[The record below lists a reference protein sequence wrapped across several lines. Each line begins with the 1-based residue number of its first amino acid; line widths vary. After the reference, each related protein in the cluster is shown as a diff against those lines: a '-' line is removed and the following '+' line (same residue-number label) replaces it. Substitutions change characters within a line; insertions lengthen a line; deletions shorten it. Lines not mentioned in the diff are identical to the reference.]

1 MDGFRP
7 VCVGMITAA
16 HGVRGAV
23 KIRAFTADA
32 RSLPDYGPFYDEAA
46 ARRFDVTF
54 QSFAKDHWLA
64 KLKNVEDRNAAE
76 ALRGTRLYIDRAQ
89 LPATE
94 EDEFYHADL
103 IGLEAVFASG
113 ETFGTVKAVYDF
125 GGGDMLEIARTT
137 GGTVM
142 LPFTRAAVP
151 AIDLAARRLTIA
163 PPEEIEADDEDD
175 ADGVKE
181 GEGEAA

>member
-1 MDGFRP
+1 MNGFRP

-32 RSLPDYGPFYDEAA
+32 RALPGYTPLYDETA
-46 ARRFDVTF
+46 ARRFEVTF

-64 KLKNVEDRNAAE
+64 KLKGVEDRNGAE
-76 ALRGTRLYIDRAQ
+76 ALRGTRLYVDRAQ
-89 LPATE
+89 LPETA

-103 IGLEAVFASG
+103 IGMEALTESG
-113 ETFGTVKAVYDF
+113 EAFGSVKAVYDF
-125 GGGDMLEIARTT
+125 GGGDVLEIARIE
-137 GGTVM
+137 GGTVL

-151 AIDLAARRLTIA
+151 TIDLAARRLTVA
-163 PPEEIEADDEDD
+163 PPAEIEGEAPADDE
-175 ADGVKE
+175 G
-181 GEGEAA
+181 AAA

>member
-1 MDGFRP
+1 MNGFRP
-7 VCVGMITAA
+7 VCVGEITAA

-32 RSLPDYGPFYDEAA
+32 RSLPEYAPLFDETAK
-46 ARRFDVTF
+46 RRFDVIF

-64 KLKNVEDRNAAE
+64 KLKGVEDRNAAE

-89 LPATE
+89 LPATD

-103 IGLEAVFASG
+103 IGLEAAFASG

-125 GGGDMLEIARTT
+125 GGGDMLEIAKAE
-137 GGTVM
+137 GGTAL
-142 LPFTRAAVP
+142 LPFTRAVVP
-151 AIDLAARRLTIA
+151 TIDLAAQRLTIA
-163 PPEEIEADDEDD
+163 PPEEIESD
-175 ADGVKE
+175 

>member
-1 MDGFRP
+1 MNGFRP

-32 RSLPDYGPFYDEAA
+32 RSLPGYAPLFDETA

-64 KLKNVEDRNAAE
+64 KLKGIEDRNGAE

-89 LPATE
+89 LPAPD

-103 IGLEAVFASG
+103 IGLEAVRESG
-113 ETFGTVKAVYDF
+113 EVFGTVKAVYDF
-125 GGGDMLEIARTT
+125 GGGDMLEIATADNPSLL
-137 GGTVM
+137 
-142 LPFTRAAVP
+142 LPFTRACVP
-151 AIDLAARRLTIA
+151 TIDLAARRLTVV
-163 PPEEIEADDEDD
+163 PPAEMDADD
-175 ADGVKE
+175 ATANE
-181 GEGEAA
+181 GGEAA